1 MLLIYVKLC
10 SRQRYFS
17 GSDEAPDPQD
27 NKGTIAKSLSGEQ
40 SSRNSTLDDPTSDS
54 SNDSAGV
61 EATME
66 TDVNPNQRIT
76 QSNDEPVPTPPR
88 PRANTGEED
97 YAKAREELLFL

>member
-1 MLLIYVKLC
+1 MLNILLFC
-10 SRQRYFS
+10 SHQRYFS

-27 NKGTIAKSLSGEQ
+27 NKGPTAKPLPGEQ
-40 SSRNSTLDDPTSDS
+40 GSGNTTLHDPTSDS

-61 EATME
+61 VATME
-66 TDVNPNQRIT
+66 TDLNQNQRIT